1 MELGDCPD
9 VSVKSQNF
17 RSSGKNSRD
26 GTVTLGPLG
35 MNDIRP
41 NFFELS
47 AHGKDAAGISSAK
60 PTDLRN
66 VERVEPNIV
75 SKF

>member
-1 MELGDCPD
+1 MEPGDCPD

-26 GTVTLGPLG
+26 GAVTLGPLG

-41 NFFELS
+41 YFFELS
-47 AHGKDAAGISSAK
+47 AYGKDTAGISSAK
-60 PTDLRN
+60 PADLLN
-66 VERVEPNIV
+66 VE
-75 SKF
+75 